1 MTGRHF
7 AGVSAV
13 IAMTWAAGGTTAQEH
28 EILRA
33 VADDFFEARIDHDP
47 LWATGIGDYRFN
59 DRLADPSPEAGRQ
72 WLVELQGLGTRLR
85 TVPRRKL
92 SPSDALHREVL
103 QRLLDAAVIR
113 QQCGGHLNLL
123 NPLDGPQLA
132 LPLAPVTQPFRNEG
146 DFEAYIARLRA
157 FPEQVNQIID
167 ALILRRSAGLTSPR
181 SVVAKIPA
189 QLRVHL
195 VADVTR
201 SEFFRVPA
209 AKARSVLSAEKRD
222 AVLASLSD
230 AVRSDVI
237 PAYLQLLA
245 FVEDDYLPSCRT
257 TIGISDLPRGA
268 QVYAALARMHTT
280 TGTPPEEIHQIGLRE
295 VARIRSAMESV
306 KGTIGFEGSLGEFLN
321 HMRADP
327 NRRARSAE
335 DLVRRYDEIL
345 ARTKPL
351 MSKLFGRLP
360 QADCVMKEIE
370 PFRAADSPM
379 AYYHPT
385 PWDGSRPGYFYINT
399 HAPGERTLFSLE
411 ALTYHEAVP
420 GHHLQ
425 IALARER
432 EDLPKFRRYAG
443 FSAFQEGWALYSE
456 GLGEE
461 IGGYR
466 DPDQMFGRLN
476 FEMWR
481 ACRLVVDTGMHLKG
495 WSRERA
501 IEYMLANTAFTRLD
515 VEAEIDRYI
524 AWPGQALAYKMGEIA
539 IRKIRAKAE
548 KRLGDRFD
556 LRRFHDALLGE
567 GALPIDVLERRMD
580 RWIDAETKPSSSP

>member
-1 MTGRHF
+1 MTRTQF

-13 IAMTWAAGGTTAQEH
+13 IAMAWAAGMATAQEH
-28 EILRA
+28 QALRK
-33 VADDFFEARIDHDP
+33 VADEYFEARAHHDP
-47 LWATGIGDYRFN
+47 LRATGIGDYRFN
-59 DRLADPSPEAGRQ
+59 DRLADLSPEAGRR
-72 WLVELQGLGTRLR
+72 WLAQLQGLSTQLR
-85 TVPRRKL
+85 AVPRRTL
-92 SPSDALHREVL
+92 SPADTLHREVL
-103 QRLLDAAVIR
+103 QRLLSSAVIR
-113 QQCGGHLNLL
+113 QQCEGHLNLL
-123 NPLDGPQLA
+123 NPLDGPHLA
-132 LPLAPVTQPFRNEG
+132 LPLAPVTQPFRNEA
-146 DFEAYIARLRA
+146 DFETYVRRLRA
-157 FPEQVNQIID
+157 FPEQVNQIIE
-167 ALILRRSAGLTSPR
+167 ALILRRSKGLTSPR
-181 SVVAKIPA
+181 SVVAKVPA

-201 SEFFRVPA
+201 SEFYRAAA
-209 AKARSVLSAEKRD
+209 AKARSVLSTEKRN

-237 PAYLQLLA
+237 PAYLQLLG
-245 FVEDDYLPSCRT
+245 FIEDDYLPSCRT

-268 QVYAALARMHTT
+268 QVYAALARMYTT
-280 TGTPPEEIHQIGLRE
+280 TDTPSEEIHQIGLRE
-295 VARIRSAMESV
+295 VARIRSKMESI

-321 HMRADP
+321 HMRTDP
-327 NRRARSAE
+327 SRRGKSAE
-335 DLVRRYDEIL
+335 DLVRRYAEIL

-351 MSKLFGRLP
+351 MSKIVGRLP
-360 QADCVMKEIE
+360 RADCVMKEIE

-399 HAPGERTLFSLE
+399 HAPSERTLFSLE
-411 ALTYHEAVP
+411 ALTYHEAMP

-432 EDLPKFRRYAG
+432 EDMPKFRRYAG
-443 FSAFQEGWALYSE
+443 FSAFVEGWALYAE
-456 GLGEE
+456 GLGAE

-466 DPDQMFGRLN
+466 DADQMFGRLN

-495 WSRERA
+495 WSRARA
-501 IEYMLANTAFTRLD
+501 IEYMLENSAFTRLD
-515 VEAEIDRYI
+515 VETEVDRYI

-548 KRLGDRFD
+548 QRLGNRFD

-580 RWIDAETKPSSSP
+580 RWIEAETKPSPSP